1 MELAAVVF
9 VSASA
14 LILYILFGYPL
25 LLALWPARRRH
36 LEYRSSTGPRTVTI
50 ILPVRNGARWLRN
63 KLESLFALD
72 YPQEKVQLIVVSD
85 SSTDDTETI
94 AREYSG
100 RLLLLRSPGQG
111 KAEAIN
117 HALEFA
123 TGEILFMTDVRQAI
137 DRRALRLLIELF
149 DDPSV
154 GVVSGEL
161 VIRSGSSLEEEN
173 VGLYWRYEKW
183 IRTRHSEIDSV
194 IGATGAI
201 YAMRRNLAAQMPPGT
216 LLDDVHLPLQAFF
229 QGYRVLL
236 LPGAH
241 AYDSPTALDAEF
253 RRKVRTLAGVY
264 QLMGAFPQ
272 LLGPRNRMCFH
283 FWSHK
288 LGRLLLPFL
297 LLAVAGS
304 SLFLPS
310 PHREITLAA
319 QAAFYLIAALDRW
332 IPESNPFK
340 KISSVTRTF
349 VVLMCAALV
358 AVSILFR
365 PSEAF
370 SKTPGPKNS
379 TAQTSA

>member
-1 MELAAVVF
+1 MESAAVIF

-25 LLALWPARRRH
+25 LLALWPGQRRH
-36 LEYRSSTGPRTVTI
+36 AGNRRSSGPRTVTI
-50 ILPVRNGARWLRN
+50 ILPVRNGERWLRN

-72 YPQEKVQLIVVSD
+72 YPQDKVQLIVVSD
-85 SSTDDTETI
+85 NSTDDTETI
-94 AREYSG
+94 AREYGG

-123 TGEILFMTDVRQAI
+123 AGEILFMTDVRQEI
-137 DRRALRLLIELF
+137 DRSALRLLIELF
-149 DDPSV
+149 NDPSV

-183 IRTRHSEIDSV
+183 IRLRHSEIDSV
-194 IGATGAI
+194 MGATGAI
-201 YAMRRNLAAQMPPGT
+201 YAMRRTLAFPMPPGT

-229 QGYRVLL
+229 QGYRLLL

-241 AYDSPTALDAEF
+241 AYDSPTALHIEF

-264 QLMGAFPQ
+264 QLIGAFPQ
-272 LLGPRNRMCFH
+272 LLGPRNRMWFH
-283 FWSHK
+283 FYSHK
-288 LGRLLLPFL
+288 IGRLLLPFL
-297 LLAVAGS
+297 LLAVAAS

-310 PHREITLAA
+310 PYREITLAA
-319 QAAFYLIAALDRW
+319 QAAFYLVAVLDGW

-349 VVLMCAALV
+349 VVLMCAAFC
-358 AVSILFR
+358 AVSIFFR
-365 PSEAF
+365 PSDAF
-370 SKTPGPKNS
+370 WKTPGPKNS
-379 TAQTSA
+379 AAQTRA